1 MKTADRLGGSR
12 QKNALSI
19 RAFAKVNLSL
29 DVLGVLPN
37 GYHQVKMVMHGVEL
51 HDTVTLQW
59 EENASQK
66 KESAFS
72 IAITSNKGDIPTDE
86 RNLAWKAA
94 QLMRT
99 TYCPEKK
106 GHLSIDLEKRI
117 PQGAGLAGGSSN
129 GAAVMAGLAKLW
141 HLSVPLEELCR
152 LGGTVGAD
160 VVFSMMCIAAMEP
173 ELEYTKDKMASTCA
187 LAEGTGVEMT
197 PICAH
202 SSPVVISKPG
212 FPVPTAEV
220 YKGIDQCR
228 VLEHPDVDAQV
239 EGLRLHDQKK
249 IEENMINVLENYSL
263 NRYDE
268 IVYTKNMMKNR
279 CPSAA
284 VLMSGSG
291 PSVFALV
298 AEASQAQ
305 SLYKTMALIHRETFI
320 TKLI

>member
-1 MKTADRLGGSR
+1 MNTPLV
-12 QKNALSI
+12 I
-19 RAFAKVNLSL
+19 PAFAKVNLSL

-37 GYHQVKMVMHGVEL
+37 GYHQVKMIMHGIRL
-51 HDTVTLQW
+51 HDTVTLRWNETKGQ
-59 EENASQK
+59 EGKSD
-66 KESAFS
+66 FS
-72 IAITSNKGDIPTDE
+72 IFITSNKADIPTDQ

-94 QLMRT
+94 NLMWE
-99 TYCPEKK
+99 TYGRGKD

-129 GAAVMAGLAKLW
+129 GAAVILGLAKLW
-141 HLSVPLEELCR
+141 HLSISLEELCH

-160 VVFSMMCIAAMEP
+160 VVFSMMCIAAMAP
-173 ELEYTKDKMASTCA
+173 ELEYTKDTMAATCA

-197 PICAH
+197 PLPAY
-202 SSPVVISKPG
+202 SSIIVISKPG
-212 FPVPTAEV
+212 FPVSTAEV

-228 VLEHPDVDAQV
+228 ILQHPDIDDQTEA
-239 EGLRLHDQKK
+239 LRRGDGKK

-268 IVYTKNMMKNR
+268 IMYTKNMMQNA
-279 CPSAA
+279 CSSAA

-298 AEASQAQ
+298 AEESEAQ
-305 SLYKTMALIHRETFI
+305 RLYKTMAAVNRETFI
-320 TKLI
+320 TKLL